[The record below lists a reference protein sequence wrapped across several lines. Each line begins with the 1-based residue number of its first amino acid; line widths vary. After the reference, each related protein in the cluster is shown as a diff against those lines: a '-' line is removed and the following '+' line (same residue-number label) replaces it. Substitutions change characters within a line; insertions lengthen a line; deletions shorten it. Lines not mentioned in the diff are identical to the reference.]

1 MGRLSRRPGQWRPV
15 VSVVS
20 DEVLMAYADGALDPA
35 EREAV
40 EAIIERHPEC
50 RQKVEKYRATL
61 APLQSLFRETIS
73 IDHLAPLIERIRRS
87 ELGPAQAPVRAA
99 EVRQLPQSHTM
110 RLQRRAFRPSYPTAI
125 AASVALLIG
134 AALGWLLQPGGVSSV
149 PAAGLIQVSDG
160 SLRAQGALQDL
171 LERTGRGVPLSAEM
185 AGKAWELEA
194 SFTFRAADQQPCRRY
209 ELRSAARDHFA
220 GYACRSP
227 QGEWTIRGHAKLD
240 APAANAQ
247 GGFAP
252 ASGPTDAADLAL
264 EAAIRAAGGGRV
276 YQDAEEKALIAS
288 GWTR

>member
-1 MGRLSRRPGQWRPV
+1 

-20 DEVLMAYADGALDPA
+20 DEVLMAYADGALEPA

-40 EAIIERHPEC
+40 EAIIERRPEC

-61 APLQSLFRETIS
+61 APLQNLFRESIG
-73 IDHLAPLIERIRRS
+73 IDHLAPLIERIRRG
-87 ELGPAQAPVRAA
+87 ELEPARAPVRAA
-99 EVRQLPQSHTM
+99 EVRQLPQSHTL
-110 RLQRRAFRPSYPTAI
+110 RSRRPVFRPSYPTAI
-125 AASVALLIG
+125 AASVALLI
-134 AALGWLLQPGGVSSV
+134 AAAVGWLLLPGSV
-149 PAAGLIQVSDG
+149 TSGPAAGLIQVSDG

-171 LERTGRGVPLSAEM
+171 LEHTARGVPRHAEM

-220 GYACRSP
+220 GYACRST
-227 QGEWTIRGHAKLD
+227 QGEWMIRGHAKLD
-240 APAANAQ
+240 PPAANAP

-252 ASGPTDAADLAL
+252 ASGSAGNAADLAL

-288 GWTR
+288 GWAR

>member
-1 MGRLSRRPGQWRPV
+1 M
-15 VSVVS
+15 SVVS
-20 DEVLMAYADGALDPA
+20 DEVLMAFADGALDPA

-61 APLQSLFRETIS
+61 APLQSLFRETIN
-73 IDHLAPLIERIRRS
+73 IDHLAPLVEQIRRS
-87 ELGPAQAPVRAA
+87 ELGPARAPLRAA

-134 AALGWLLQPGGVSSV
+134 AALGWLLQPGTTSSV

-160 SLRAQGALQDL
+160 SLLAQGALQDL
-171 LERTGRGVPLSAEM
+171 LEHTARGVPLTTEM

-209 ELRSAARDHFA
+209 ELRSVARDHFA
-220 GYACRSP
+220 GYACRST
-227 QGEWTIRGHAKLD
+227 QGEWMIRGHAKLD

-252 ASGPTDAADLAL
+252 ASGPAADAADLAL

>member
-1 MGRLSRRPGQWRPV
+1 VP
-15 VSVVS
+15 VVS

-40 EAIIERHPEC
+40 EAIIARRPEC

-61 APLQSLFRETIS
+61 APLQNLFRESIG
-73 IDHLAPLIERIRRS
+73 IDHLSPLIERIRRS
-87 ELGPAQAPVRAA
+87 ELEPARAPVRAA
-99 EVRQLPQSHTM
+99 EVRQLPQYHTL
-110 RLQRRAFRPSYPTAI
+110 RSQRPVFRPSYPTAI

-134 AALGWLLQPGGVSSV
+134 ATLGWLLQPGSVSSV
-149 PAAGLIQVSDG
+149 PAASLIQVSDG

-171 LERTGRGVPLSAEM
+171 LEHTARGVPRHADV

-194 SFTFRAADQQPCRRY
+194 SFTFRAADQPCRRY

-220 GYACRSP
+220 GYACRST
-227 QGEWTIRGHAKLD
+227 QGEWMIRGHAKLD

-247 GGFAP
+247 GGIAP
-252 ASGPTDAADLAL
+252 ASGPAGNAADLAL

-288 GWTR
+288 GWTP